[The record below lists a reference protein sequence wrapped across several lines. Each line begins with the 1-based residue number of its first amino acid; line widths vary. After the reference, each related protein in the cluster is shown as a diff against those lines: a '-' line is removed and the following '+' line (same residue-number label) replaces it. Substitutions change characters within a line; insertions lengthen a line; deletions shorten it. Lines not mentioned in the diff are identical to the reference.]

1 MIQSRNRRDVAS
13 STRKTPNEANALG
26 RCGKTARRDLCRGH
40 RVTGVPTSTPKTQPS
55 GVTKL
60 FPGILIKFKGCVR
73 ENRYVVTMHG
83 DEEMDED
90 ELSIFDVERAIL
102 TGAIIERQKDGE
114 KGEWKYIVRG
124 QAMDGSE
131 IAVVAKLGLTNR
143 MVIITVYRDE

>member
-1 MIQSRNRRDVAS
+1 
-13 STRKTPNEANALG
+13 
-26 RCGKTARRDLCRGH
+26 
-40 RVTGVPTSTPKTQPS
+40 
-55 GVTKL
+55 L
-60 FPGILIKFKGCVR
+60 FSGILIKFKECIR

-102 TGAIIERQKDGE
+102 TGAIIERQKDSE

-131 IAVVAKLGLTNR
+131 ITVVAKLGLTNR